1 MFSWP
6 KRPGRDGKLD
16 RIDLKILSQLQR
28 ECRLSSS
35 RLAEAVG
42 LSATPWCLRRLRRLK
57 ADGYLRSFGELDIK
71 RFGSHL
77 CAFVEIRLRSRS
89 SVHAR
94 PFEDYAHRRAQILD
108 CSMIS
113 GDFDY
118 MVRVVA
124 RDVVH
129 FQALMQ
135 DMLESCPGVEHYRE
149 HISLKSVKHV
159 CDLPLSVFEPALWP
173 AG

>member
-1 MFSWP
+1 MPLAQRSIEQAGEVFSWP
-6 KRPGRDGKLD
+6 KRPVRD
-16 RIDLKILSQLQR
+16 
-28 ECRLSSS
+28 CHLSSN

-42 LSATPWCLRRLRRLK
+42 LSATPCLRRLRRLK
-57 ADGYLRSFGELDIK
+57 GDGYLRSFGAELDIE

-77 CAFVEIRLRSRS
+77 CVFVEIRLRSRS

-94 PFEDYAHRRAQILD
+94 PFEDYAHRHAQILD
-108 CSMIS
+108 CTMIS

-129 FQALMQ
+129 FQALTQ

-159 CDLPLSVFEPALWP
+159 RDLLLSIFEPALWP